1 MKKILIIFLIFI
13 VVGCAGPKN
22 YVFDHTIIK
31 QINIKNPSFT
41 LVVENDQKN
50 YYINQVEDAFIK
62 NKIVLYS
69 DESQIVTSATEGKSS
84 GVGVT
89 NRGSLGVGVGK
100 SKSSTTEKTIN
111 LSQTNATC
119 IYYLDCYNWTFKV
132 ISADTKKLLMKGR
145 IKYDFDQEVAKMYG
159 ELTGSESNHTIPS
172 ATNLP
177 APQKKS
183 DDHQQL
189 KYSTIKGIILKNE
202 NGETIYGEILNVNS
216 EKIEIQTKDGKVE
229 TYPFNDVYRF
239 INE

>member
-1 MKKILIIFLIFI
+1 MKKITILLIFL
-13 VVGCAGPKN
+13 VGCAGPKN

-41 LVVENDQKN
+41 LIVENDQKN

-111 LSQTNATC
+111 IDQTNATC
-119 IYYLDCYNWTFKV
+119 IYYLDSYNWTFKV
-132 ISADTKKLLMKGR
+132 ISADTKELLMKGR
-145 IKYDFDQEVAKMYG
+145 IKYDFDQEVARMYR
-159 ELTGSESNHTIPS
+159 ELTG
-172 ATNLP
+172 
-177 APQKKS
+177 Q
-183 DDHQQL
+183 
-189 KYSTIKGIILKNE
+189 
-202 NGETIYGEILNVNS
+202 
-216 EKIEIQTKDGKVE
+216 
-229 TYPFNDVYRF
+229 
-239 INE
+239 